1 MALRLG
7 RDLLGFYTVTPGR
20 VLTGPKLGGAWA
32 HPQHDLDRV
41 YLA

>member
-20 VLTGPKLGGAWA
+20 VLTGPKLGGARP
-32 HPQHDLDRV
+32 HPQQNLNGVH
-41 YLA
+41 LA